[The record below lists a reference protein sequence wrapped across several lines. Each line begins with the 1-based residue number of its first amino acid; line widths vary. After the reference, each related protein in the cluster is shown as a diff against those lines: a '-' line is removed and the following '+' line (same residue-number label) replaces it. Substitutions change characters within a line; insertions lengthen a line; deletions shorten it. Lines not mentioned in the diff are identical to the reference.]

1 MDTGID
7 KRMQAFG
14 QQKTALQK
22 MITESAGLVKELD
35 LTQHFS
41 SLTTSAQKL
50 SSDSFKVMV
59 LGQFKTG
66 KSTFINSLLGDEIL
80 PAYATPCTAVINEV
94 KYAEKKR
101 AILYFKDPLPQN
113 LPSAIP
119 QKIIDHMRKHS
130 GKIPP
135 IDIPFDEIEDY
146 VVIPM
151 GKDIKESLLESPY
164 EKVELYW
171 PLEILQNGVEI
182 IDSPGLNEHE
192 TRTRVTL
199 EYLSN
204 ADATLFLMN
213 AGAACAKTEMDF
225 IADNL
230 RKSGFEDVF
239 FILNKFDDIKSPKEQ
254 ERVRTYYTR
263 VLKNET
269 SFKEKG
275 VFFASS
281 YEALM
286 GKLNKNIE
294 QFQKSGLAEFENVL
308 ADFLTNERGRIKLS
322 QPARDLKRIIHEALF
337 TAIPQQRAMLSTSLA
352 EVEKR
357 YAEAK
362 PKLDNLEIKK
372 RQMSDRIN
380 LSIERMLPEIR
391 RCVQDYFND
400 LTAKIPVWLN
410 EIETENEFKTLHPK
424 ESSER
429 IIQELLEK
437 LQSRIE
443 SEQMVWQNNTLLPL
457 ITDKIQGMM
466 LSIEGNM
473 ENFFIELDKIKVD
486 IAGGGNQV
494 DTPEDISAFER
505 VGAAALGLFAG
516 DIGSAVIGGQFGFS
530 KTFFVQ
536 LAMQI
541 GAVVGMLMLGIT
553 NPLTMLPVIIGI
565 AVIGFIKGKAG
576 VVDGLKGKVA
586 AGTIEELN
594 KMSSSTIENIVKLIN
609 QKINEIGGNI
619 VGALEGEIQAVRNQ
633 VDSIIKELK
642 AGESQVA
649 KKRQKLEQCERNL
662 VRINQDLDDFIF
674 AVIVKK

>member
-1 MDTGID
+1 MDTGMD
-7 KRMQAFG
+7 KQMQAFG
-14 QQKTALQK
+14 QQKTALEK
-22 MITESAGLVKELD
+22 LINESADLVKELD
-35 LTQHFS
+35 LMQHFS
-41 SLTTSAQKL
+41 TLTTSAQKL

-66 KSTFINSLLGDEIL
+66 KSTFINSFLGDEIL

-101 AILYFKDPLPQN
+101 AILYFKDTLPKSI
-113 LPSAIP
+113 PSAIP
-119 QKIIDHMRKHS
+119 QKILDHMRKHS
-130 GKIPP
+130 GKVPP

-151 GKDIKESLLESPY
+151 GKEIKESLLESPY

-171 PLEILQNGVEI
+171 PMELLQNGVEI

-192 TRTRVTL
+192 TRTKVTL

-204 ADATLFLMN
+204 ADAILFLMN

-239 FILNKFDDIKSPKEQ
+239 YILNKFDDIRSPKEQ

-269 SFKEKG
+269 SFMEKG

-286 GKLNKNIE
+286 GKLNKDME

-308 ADFLTNERGRIKLS
+308 ADFLTNERGRTKLS
-322 QPARDLKRIIHEALF
+322 QPSRDLKRIIHEALF

-362 PKLDNLEIKK
+362 PKLDNLETKK
-372 RQMSDRIN
+372 RQMSDKID

-400 LTAKIPVWLN
+400 LTSEIPVWLD
-410 EIETENEFKTLHPK
+410 EIQPENEFETLHPK
-424 ESSER
+424 ESSKR

-437 LQSRIE
+437 MQSKIE
-443 SEQMVWQNNTLLPL
+443 SEQMGWQNNTLLPMV
-457 ITDKIQGMM
+457 TDKIQGMM
-466 LSIEGNM
+466 LSIEGNV
-473 ENFFIELDKIKVD
+473 ENFFIELDQIKVD
-486 IAGGGNQV
+486 IAGGGSQV
-494 DTPEDISAFER
+494 DTQRDISGLER
-505 VGAAALGLFAG
+505 VGAGLLGLIAG
-516 DIGSAVIGGQFGFS
+516 DIGSAGIGAQFGFS
-530 KTFFVQ
+530 KTFFKQ

-541 GAVVGMLMLGIT
+541 GAVVGMVMLGIT
-553 NPLTMLPVIIGI
+553 NPFTMLPVIIGI
-565 AVIGFIKGKAG
+565 AVFGFFRGRAG
-576 VVDGLKGKVA
+576 VVNELKGKVA

-594 KMSSSTIENIVKLIN
+594 KISSNIIDNIVTLIN
-609 QKINEIGGNI
+609 QKVTEIGGSII
-619 VGALEGEIQAVRNQ
+619 VTLEGEIQAIRNQ

-642 AGESQVA
+642 AGEAQVA
-649 KKRQKLEQCERNL
+649 IKRENLERCEKNL
-662 VRINQDLDDFIF
+662 VRINQELDDFIF